1 MKKQIKIPLVA
12 IILAFIL
19 IIAVVVLLIVNGSK
33 KPDEKE
39 VTNNVNT
46 QNIISNEVLNEQ
58 IEETT
63 SISVVPTMKDRLTTD
78 SAWCGTF
85 QLVWNDLKNEIAGQD
100 IKFAE
105 DMEEVNNL
113 NLGEFNTN
121 MISEEYYYKKY
132 GVKTLELK
140 EEIENGI
147 YEKFGQTSDI
157 LDSFDWSEDALNGTD
172 GNLNRYFLYS
182 MLYRKFEFNTKFD
195 KLENGNFGDKYQ
207 NVQYFGINSN
217 TDNSA
222 RNQVQVLYYNSE
234 DDFAVMINTKSGDN
248 LILCKNPEGN
258 SFNDILNNMKNKSSN
273 YTDSKEFNDI
283 DELKIPYISFDITKE
298 YEELENRPFETI
310 RDGVR
315 RVARIQKA
323 IQSIKFSIDENGGE
337 IKSEAGMDI
346 VETTA
351 MVEPQIETPRYFN
364 FDDTFAMFLV
374 EEDREMP
381 YFAARIEDIS
391 KYQTLN

>member
-1 MKKQIKIPLVA
+1 
-12 IILAFIL
+12 
-19 IIAVVVLLIVNGSK
+19 
-33 KPDEKE
+33 
-39 VTNNVNT
+39 
-46 QNIISNEVLNEQ
+46 
-58 IEETT
+58 
-63 SISVVPTMKDRLTTD
+63 
-78 SAWCGTF
+78 
-85 QLVWNDLKNEIAGQD
+85 
-100 IKFAE
+100 
-105 DMEEVNNL
+105 
-113 NLGEFNTN
+113 
-121 MISEEYYYKKY
+121 
-132 GVKTLELK
+132 
-140 EEIENGI
+140 
-147 YEKFGQTSDI
+147 
-157 LDSFDWSEDALNGTD
+157 
-172 GNLNRYFLYS
+172 
-182 MLYRKFEFNTKFD
+182 
-195 KLENGNFGDKYQ
+195 
-207 NVQYFGINSN
+207 
-217 TDNSA
+217 
-222 RNQVQVLYYNSE
+222 
-234 DDFAVMINTKSGDN
+234 MINTKSGDN

-273 YTDSKEFNDI
+273 YTGSKEFNDI